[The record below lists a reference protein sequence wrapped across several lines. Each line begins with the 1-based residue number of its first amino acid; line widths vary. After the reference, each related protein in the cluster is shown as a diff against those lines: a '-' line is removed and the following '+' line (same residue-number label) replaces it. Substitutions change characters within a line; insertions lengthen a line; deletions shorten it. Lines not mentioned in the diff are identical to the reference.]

1 MSSED
6 RTYLVQLVSATTGL
20 IGPRCER
27 RMDAAIANAQTAI
40 ARSRR
45 SSVILAFSVA
55 AALLV
60 EPLLGWAAAYIGGRH
75 RDGEPMPRWLGSKG
89 MVSGRSRGLA

>member
-6 RTYLVQLVSATTGL
+6 RAYLVQMVSATTGL
-20 IGPRCER
+20 TGPDAER
-27 RMDAAIANAQTAI
+27 RVDTAISNSQTAI

-55 AALLV
+55 AALL
-60 EPLLGWAAAYIGGRH
+60 LGAVVSWAAASAGGRH
-75 RDGEPMPRWLGSKG
+75 RDGAPIPNWL
-89 MVSGRSRGLA
+89 RTHAASRHGAL

>member
-6 RTYLVQLVSATTGL
+6 RTYLIQLVSATTGV
-20 IGPRCER
+20 IGPDAER
-27 RMDAAIANAQTAI
+27 RVDAAIANAQTAI

-60 EPLLGWAAAYIGGRH
+60 GAAICWAAAYIGGRH
-75 RDGEPMPRWLGSKG
+75 RDGEPMPRWLGPKG
-89 MVSGRSRGLA
+89 MVPGA